1 LDIHLTRRH
10 YRHRLGSLPDWYVDL
25 EEMFQPIAIYGGIP
39 SSTFGS
45 TYAGSQ
51 STSHSPRSTGDQ

>member
-1 LDIHLTRRH
+1 MI
-10 YRHRLGSLPDWYVDL
+10 V
-25 EEMFQPIAIYGGIP
+25 IALVLFLIGMLIWKKCFSPSQSMEASP